1 MSTTGNSTNFG
12 RFYGVGVGPGD
23 PELLTLKALRVLQ
36 EVPVICTPRS
46 ESSQES
52 YALDIVRDYLDEKKQ
67 EIIRIPF
74 PIDDEAGAAA
84 VWRNAADTIGG
95 HLKQGKDVAFI
106 TEGDPMLYSTFSYV
120 LDSIKSGYPEVT
132 VEIIPGVSSV
142 MAAAASAGV
151 PLVPRPEIGDPA
163 RRLRDRRPI
172 RSHRQLR
179 HHHPHEG

>member
-1 MSTTGNSTNFG
+1 MVETTKTTGKATG
-12 RFYGVGVGPGD
+12 KVYIIGGGPGD

-84 VWRNAADTIGG
+84 VCW
-95 HLKQGKDVAFI
+95 
-106 TEGDPMLYSTFSYV
+106 
-120 LDSIKSGYPEVT
+120 
-132 VEIIPGVSSV
+132 
-142 MAAAASAGV
+142 
-151 PLVPRPEIGDPA
+151 
-163 RRLRDRRPI
+163 
-172 RSHRQLR
+172 
-179 HHHPHEG
+179 